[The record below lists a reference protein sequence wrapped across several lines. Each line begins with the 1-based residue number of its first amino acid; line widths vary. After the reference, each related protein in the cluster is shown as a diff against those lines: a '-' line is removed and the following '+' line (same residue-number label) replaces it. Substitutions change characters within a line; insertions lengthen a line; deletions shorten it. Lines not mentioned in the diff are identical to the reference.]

1 MLLVE
6 YHNDHDSRFLLARIR
21 LSPFALI
28 GFAALIHMPLRIFG
42 VPISLD
48 LYALHDARRINSR
61 LTRSI
66 GLKFECPHTHI
77 HASPFNF
84 LSVIFRTTRLPSRLT
99 IDKAILSLLVSTA
112 KTIAY
117 RSRLASNYP
126 PPLSRQWF
134 SWFLRK
140 AKASRNELH
149 KPIIFHRIKKGL
161 RFNSSTIGHSTRSSS
176 FTSLAAHL
184 SSPSIPCSQQVYE
197 YYVGS
202 FDISL
207 NNS

>member
-6 YHNDHDSRFLLARIR
+6 YHNDHDSCFLLARIR
-21 LSPFALI
+21 LSPVALI
-28 GFAALIHMPLRIFG
+28 GFAAPIHMLLRIFG

-48 LYALHDARRINSR
+48 LYALHDARRITSR

-77 HASPFNF
+77 HALPFNF
-84 LSVIFRTTRLPSRLT
+84 LSVIFRTKRLPSRLT

-112 KTIAY
+112 ETIAY

-126 PPLSRQWF
+126 TPLSKQWF

-149 KPIIFHRIKKGL
+149 KPTTFPQTEKGF
-161 RFNSSTIGHSTRSSS
+161 RFNSSTIGHSIRFSS
-176 FTSLAAHL
+176 FISLTTHL
-184 SSPSIPCSQQVYE
+184 SSSSIPCSQQVYE

-207 NNS
+207 DNS